1 MQLKLYPFS
10 YIQITL
16 PYCLYIKEVR
26 GNNLAPKFVLFC
38 QTPLNTNTRFA
49 MQTGYYI
56 GKNGKSMNAWNNA
69 NNRCT
74 SKKLYSKDGFVPIG
88 VGNMEP
94 S

>member
-1 MQLKLYPFS
+1 
-10 YIQITL
+10 
-16 PYCLYIKEVR
+16 
-26 GNNLAPKFVLFC
+26 
-38 QTPLNTNTRFA
+38 

>member
-1 MQLKLYPFS
+1 MSVLKLLCKLV
-10 YIQITL
+10 IIL
-16 PYCLYIKEVR
+16 V
-26 GNNLAPKFVLFC
+26 
-38 QTPLNTNTRFA
+38 
-49 MQTGYYI
+49 
-56 GKNGKSMNAWNNA
+56 KNGKSMNAWNNA